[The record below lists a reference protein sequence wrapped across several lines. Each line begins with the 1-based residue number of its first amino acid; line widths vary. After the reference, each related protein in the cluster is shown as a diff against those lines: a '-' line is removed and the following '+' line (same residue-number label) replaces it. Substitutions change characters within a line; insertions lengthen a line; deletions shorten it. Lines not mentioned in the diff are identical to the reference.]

1 MKNVLKQIFSFIL
14 PVIVLILVPL
24 VIEKK
29 ISILSVS
36 AFLTGVIFMFLGI
49 YIMIR
54 TISGFIRIGEG
65 TLAPWSPT
73 RKLILTGMYRY
84 VRNPMIIGV
93 IIVLIGESIAILS
106 FNILLW
112 VAIFFIINNI
122 YFLIYEEPDLLKKF
136 GDEYREYKKNVP
148 RWIPRLTPY
157 NSGFSVQQK
166 NTSDC

>member
-1 MKNVLKQIFSFIL
+1 MKNILKQLFSLIL

-24 VIEKK
+24 EIEKK
-29 ISILSVS
+29 ISISSIS
-36 AFLTGVIFMFLGI
+36 AFLVGIVFISTGI
-49 YIMIR
+49 YIMSR
-54 TISGFIRIGEG
+54 TISGFIRIGKG

-73 RKLILTGMYRY
+73 KKLIIAGMYRF

-106 FNILLW
+106 FDILIW
-112 VAIFFIINNI
+112 AAIFFIINNI
-122 YFLIYEEPDLLKKF
+122 YFQIYEEPDLLKKF
-136 GDEYREYKKNVP
+136 GDEYWEYKKNVP

-157 NSGFSVQQK
+157 NPLLSIQQK